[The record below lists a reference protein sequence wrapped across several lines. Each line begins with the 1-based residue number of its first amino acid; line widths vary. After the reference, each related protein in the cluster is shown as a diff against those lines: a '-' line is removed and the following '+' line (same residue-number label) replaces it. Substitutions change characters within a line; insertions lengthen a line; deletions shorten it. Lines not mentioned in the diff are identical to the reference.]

1 MDTLSH
7 GLAGSMLNRALTA
20 RPSAHAAL
28 LLGVG
33 AAMLPDIDFL
43 WAGDRVGYL
52 SVHRGWTHSWVFLPA
67 VSFGLAL
74 LAQRLWRHVSLAEL
88 WLYCAAG
95 QASHILFDWITS
107 YGTMFFIPFT
117 RHRYSL
123 DWVFILDPFFTSIPA
138 AALLAGFL
146 WRSRARLFAI
156 LGTAA
161 LAAYIGFCA
170 ALHARALA
178 AWKALDHAPAGA
190 RVAAVPQFLSPFR
203 WLGLSEHETEV
214 HAAFFDIGPFA
225 KGIADPQPPRS
236 LLDVPRVLP
245 DFYPPPERARIQRF
259 DKAPESAVCAAAR
272 SLEEVRVFVA
282 FARFPLETVTRHADG
297 SADYSIQDL
306 RFLPFF
312 AGPFGRGEIGGV
324 VRQPF
329 VFLVRF
335 DASGRPVERGVVPVT
350 F

>member
-7 GLAGSMLNRALTA
+7 GFAGSMLNRAATP
-20 RPSAHAAL
+20 RPKAHAAM
-28 LLGVG
+28 LLGVA

-52 SVHRGWTHSWVFLPA
+52 SLHRGWTHSWIFLPF

-74 LAQRLWRHVSLAEL
+74 LARMLWRHVSLSEL
-88 WLYCAAG
+88 WLYCAIG

-123 DWVFILDPFFTSIPA
+123 DWVFIIDPFFTAIPA
-138 AALLAGFL
+138 AALLAGFFL
-146 WRSRARLFAI
+146 RSRARLAAI
-156 LGTAA
+156 VGAAA
-161 LAAYIGFCA
+161 LAAYIGLCA
-170 ALHARALA
+170 AMHARALTI
-178 AWKALDHAPAGA
+178 WRSLDRVPPGA
-190 RVAAVPQFLSPFR
+190 RMAVVPQFLSPFR
-203 WLGLSEHETEV
+203 WLGLSEHETQV
-214 HAAFFDIGPFA
+214 HAAFFDVGPFA
-225 KGIADPQPPRS
+225 KGIADPKPPRR
-236 LLDVPRVLP
+236 LIDVPRVLP
-245 DFYPPPERARIQRF
+245 DFYPPPERVRIQKF
-259 DKAPESAVCAAAR
+259 DKAGESDVCVAAR
-272 SLEEVRVFVA
+272 SLEEVRVFKA

-297 SADYSIQDL
+297 TSEYSIQDL

-312 AGPFGRGEIGGV
+312 AGPFGRGSFGGV
-324 VRQPF
+324 VPQPF

-335 DASGRPVERGVVPVT
+335 DASGRPVTRGFVPVT